1 MTLMLASVLSPAE
14 AETAVERGADIID
27 CKDPSRGALGAL
39 PLAEVSRI
47 VAAVKGRRPVST
59 VVELPHDVTHAR
71 EAIEAAA
78 ATGAAFVK
86 FALPLTPD
94 ADEIIAELAPL
105 AARHRLIAVLFA
117 DLGPDLGVLDRLA
130 EAGFAGAM
138 LDTAHKGK
146 GRLLDAM
153 SVGALAGFVARCRA
167 LKLTAGLAGSLESP
181 DVPRLLVMAPDVLG
195 FRGALC
201 AEGERRNALGA
212 GAVSLIRDLIP
223 RGSLAAGGIADQ
235 GGEVDH
241 VFVRDLVMPMEIGAY
256 GFERGHTQRV
266 RFSVEVEVFRTS
278 GPDDMRMVF
287 SYDVIMDAIKII
299 LASGHVE
306 LVETIAER
314 LAESILLHERA
325 RAVSIEVEKLDVAP
339 PASVGV
345 RIRRARP
352 APAAGF
358 AVGLSAVSSL

>member
-14 AETAVERGADIID
+14 ADAAVERGADIID

-47 VAAVKGRRPVST
+47 VEAVRGRRPVSA

-71 EAIEAAA
+71 DAIEAAA
-78 ATGAAFVK
+78 DAGAAFVK

-94 ADEIIAELAPL
+94 AEEIIAELAPV
-105 AARHRLIAVLFA
+105 AARRRLVAVLFA
-117 DLGPDLGVLDRLA
+117 DLGPDFGVLDRLA
-130 EAGFAGAM
+130 EAGFEGAM

-153 SVGALAGFVARCRA
+153 SVGVLAEFVGRCRA

-201 AEGERRNALGA
+201 AEGERRNALSA
-212 GAVSLIRDLIP
+212 SAVSLIRDLIP
-223 RGSLAAGGIADQ
+223 RGAPSAAEPGDHA
-235 GGEVDH
+235 GEVDH

-287 SYDVIMDAIKII
+287 SYDVVMDAIKII
-299 LASGHVE
+299 LASGHIE

-325 RAVSIEVEKLDVAP
+325 RAVTVEVEKLDVVP

-352 APAAGF
+352 ASVAAFAAG
-358 AVGLSAVSSL
+358 SSVSSL